1 MCKIDIADAFKQLP
15 IRPAQWPYFCIKWKR
30 QYYVFVRLAF
40 GCRSSPFLFDTL
52 SQALCWIATNN
63 YGISTIFHLLDDF
76 LTIDKPDSCEGERT
90 MALLTLLFSRLNVP
104 LAKHKCLGPTDCL
117 EYLGIILDSKNM
129 VAKLPID
136 KVQRIVEFIETL
148 LDRNKCTK
156 KELLQLLGHLNFSSR
171 VILPGRSF
179 VSYLISLS
187 TNVNNLNHNVDL
199 DTHCREDLHMWHK
212 FLKNWNGVSMFYDSC
227 ITNAHD
233 LELFTDASL
242 IGFGAFFQNQ
252 WFCEKWPD
260 VLPSIKESDLSMA
273 FRELYPIV
281 AAAIVQGRYWTAK
294 RIMFVSDNEATVFI
308 IKKGRSKCLPIM
320 KLMRTL
326 TWTAAVNNFHVSS
339 KHLSGKLNSVADN
352 LSRLSLQKFREI
364 APQADQYPQ
373 ECPPPEDIIWD

>member
-1 MCKIDIADAFKQLP
+1 MATYWENSCSFGLRYVSWYKYLIVSLVFSHLGFWSGNLFLIA
-15 IRPAQWPYFCIKWKR
+15 
-30 QYYVFVRLAF
+30 
-40 GCRSSPFLFDTL
+40 PFPD
-52 SQALCWIATNN
+52 LC
-63 YGISTIFHLLDDF
+63 LL
-76 LTIDKPDSCEGERT
+76 
-90 MALLTLLFSRLNVP
+90 VP
-104 LAKHKCLGPTDCL
+104 
-117 EYLGIILDSKNM
+117 
-129 VAKLPID
+129 
-136 KVQRIVEFIETL
+136 
-148 LDRNKCTK
+148 
-156 KELLQLLGHLNFSSR
+156 LQLLGHLNFASR

-187 TNVNNLNHNVDL
+187 TTVNNLNHNVDL

-281 AAAIVQGRYWTAK
+281 AAAIVWGKYWTAK

-308 IKKGRSKCLPIM
+308 IKKDVQN
-320 KLMRTL
+320 
-326 TWTAAVNNFHVSS
+326 AY
-339 KHLSGKLNSVADN
+339 
-352 LSRLSLQKFREI
+352 Q
-364 APQADQYPQ
+364 
-373 ECPPPEDIIWD
+373 